1 MEPRGNRLAC
11 ALKTIDGCIGTYDA
25 YPGTAPKSVAR
36 VDPVKW
42 DKPPQKEV
50 MEASFSIIGDLGMTG
65 AIVRLNQYQWR
76 ALNHVKLIEPF
87 YGFMLWGGNPMKVV
101 DDAMMLAKGKI

>member
-1 MEPRGNRLAC
+1 
-11 ALKTIDGCIGTYDA
+11 
-25 YPGTAPKSVAR
+25 
-36 VDPVKW
+36 
-42 DKPPQKEV
+42 
-50 MEASFSIIGDLGMTG
+50 MEASFSIITDLGMTG
-65 AIVRLNQYQWR
+65 AIIRLNQYQWR